1 MSDMTTIP
9 HAKAAKPGPWCNTAP
24 TLRQRAKR
32 RRHSLGGADELLAP
46 RSLTDERTRPAEVVS
61 KDATPTAARGED
73 AGVPTS
79 DLTGSSPPEPSTI
92 KYYRPCV
99 EKPDGT
105 EVYYNYDGTVHSIVT
120 PDPLELAIRRWKTEP
135 FLPPPAVEP
144 PRSTPLG
151 RAWIKTMTDALNDA
165 IERRARARE
174 EEARGGGGICEH
186 GRMRSACK
194 ECGGSQICEHGRQ
207 RSQCRQCGGSV
218 LP

>member
-1 MSDMTTIP
+1 MTTIP

-92 KYYRPCV
+92 KYNEAPRQKVPERLFQWKRV
-99 EKPDGT
+99 AWT
-105 EVYYNYDGTVHSIVT
+105 ERDEFERVISHRVA
-120 PDPLELAIRRWKTEP
+120 DPVALACARADSPVVWPSETTS
-135 FLPPPAVEP
+135 P
-144 PRSTPLG
+144 PRSTPFG
-151 RAWIKTMTDALNDA
+151 RECIKTMIDALNDA
-165 IERRARARE
+165 IEQRARARE
-174 EEARGGGGICEH
+174 EEARGGE
-186 GRMRSACK
+186 
-194 ECGGSQICEHGRQ
+194 E
-207 RSQCRQCGGSV
+207 
-218 LP
+218 

>member
-9 HAKAAKPGPWCNTAP
+9 HAKAAKPGPWCNTAL

-105 EVYYNYDGTVHSIVT
+105 EVYYNYDGTVHRSSRQIPST
-120 PDPLELAIRRWKTEP
+120 WLLA
-135 FLPPPAVEP
+135 A
-144 PRSTPLG
+144 
-151 RAWIKTMTDALNDA
+151 
-165 IERRARARE
+165 
-174 EEARGGGGICEH
+174 
-186 GRMRSACK
+186 GRMGGREYRSGA
-194 ECGGSQICEHGRQ
+194 STSR
-207 RSQCRQCGGSV
+207 R
-218 LP
+218 

>member
-92 KYYRPCV
+92 KYYRMCV
-99 EKPDGT
+99 EKPDGR
-105 EVYYNYDGTVHSIVT
+105 EVYYNNDGTVHSIVT
-120 PDPLELAIRRWKTEP
+120 PDPVDVATRRWKNGREGVP
-135 FLPPPAVEP
+135 F
-144 PRSTPLG
+144 G
-151 RAWIKTMTDALNDA
+151 RQHIQTMSEALNDA
-165 IERRARARE
+165 IEQQARARE
-174 EEARGGGGICEH
+174 EEARGGE
-186 GRMRSACK
+186 
-194 ECGGSQICEHGRQ
+194 E
-207 RSQCRQCGGSV
+207 
-218 LP
+218 

>member
-9 HAKAAKPGPWCNTAP
+9 LAKAAKPGPWCNTAP

-99 EKPDGT
+99 EKPDGR
-105 EVYYNYDGTVHSIVT
+105 EVYYNFDGTIHSIVT
-120 PDPLELAIRRWKTEP
+120 PDPLELAIRRWKTEQ
-135 FLPPPAVEP
+135 FLPPPAIEP
-144 PRSTPLG
+144 PKSTPLG
-151 RAWIKTMTDALNDA
+151 RAWIQTMIDALNDV
-165 IERRARARE
+165 IERRARARGRG
-174 EEARGGGGICEH
+174 ARGRRINQPTNDRTIE
-186 GRMRSACK
+186 RMNEESRES
-194 ECGGSQICEHGRQ
+194 S
-207 RSQCRQCGGSV
+207 
-218 LP
+218 